1 MAPAVAAA
9 LQVLCLLHKW
19 GLEPKLDQQLL
30 LLLEQ
35 LQGFSAAAAGEL
47 LTQSSSTS
55 LPLSPRAP
63 ITPAAAVSA
72 AAPPAADAAHWVD
85 ALQANVA
92 AGQQVQLLA
101 QLQVLLSGP
110 AACSPVLQ
118 PGAPCLSQELLLSP
132 NCHAAVIALPS
143 AHSSNNSNSMRS
155 SDSIRQQ
162 QQQQQQ
168 VQAGRT
174 SVDNQQSR
182 VASHDSTAAAAAT
195 KPHALLNKPP
205 CLLLATCPTL
215 LSCR

>member
-1 MAPAVAAA
+1 
-9 LQVLCLLHKW
+9 
-19 GLEPKLDQQLL
+19 
-30 LLLEQ
+30 
-35 LQGFSAAAAGEL
+35 
-47 LTQSSSTS
+47 
-55 LPLSPRAP
+55 
-63 ITPAAAVSA
+63 VSA

-162 QQQQQQ
+162 QQQQQ

-205 CLLLATCPTL
+205 CLLLATCPSL